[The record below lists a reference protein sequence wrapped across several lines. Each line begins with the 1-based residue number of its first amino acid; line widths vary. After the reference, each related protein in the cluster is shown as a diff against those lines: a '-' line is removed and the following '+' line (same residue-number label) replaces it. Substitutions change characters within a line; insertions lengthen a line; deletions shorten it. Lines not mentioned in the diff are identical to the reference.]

1 MYMKMA
7 DVATSQFNFV
17 VATNALK
24 KARKFQLESAEQLTS
39 ALQTSIGKLVT
50 INDEAKRANLI
61 DRMLNNICSS
71 NTMDNVSGEKQMT
84 FDIVASSV
92 FESAI
97 AFLRDESGDFALKQR
112 FKNAGW
118 LQKLNVKDQSLDKV
132 LQALGDRAFDHI
144 NKAIA
149 AVSHLPRES
158 SKCMLHL
165 ARYCDRMLRGSM
177 DEQTRPVN
185 FDHSSYANA
194 VINGVFTAM
203 DMGVSDAGELFP
215 RLLELIDEYPET
227 SDYFKTC
234 SSQLSAIWLLLP
246 WLPQI
251 VAVLDKPI
259 ASSVNPLV
267 TAIAKTY
274 PKALYYPMAISREH
288 YKFEN
293 TKAGRRQAQQVQV
306 VWSYL
311 SSPLM
316 NDFITEL
323 RRLTNPEHI
332 VKDFIDYAMGM
343 LENPSR
349 ESERIISAFNEL
361 NQLLLDM
368 KSNRLGPIPKAF
380 ALKHASQLYSICGR
394 DGSKLSQMTTKEFR
408 KFVKYYQSDIQN
420 QKLPGS
426 PELLKSY
433 SPWLANF
440 HHTNFAEDIEVPGQY
455 SGKHKPDPMQHAKIS
470 NFDDRV
476 LVMSSLRKPKRIRIY
491 GTDEKEY
498 LFLVKGGEDLRLDQR
513 IQQLFSVM
521 NGIIHKNEFCS
532 RQGIHLTTYKVIP
545 MTSSI
550 GVIEWLD
557 NTKPIRACLEETPV
571 RKNQMVRLQ
580 EAYRSWVANFKGET
594 MGYRNL
600 MQAPRETVVKQ
611 FNMFTSTM
619 PNSVLRDS
627 IFTLAASPEAFL
639 TIRQDFAYSLAAIC
653 ICGYI
658 LGIGDRHLENFL
670 LDRKSGRLISID
682 FGHAFGSSTE
692 LLPVPEIVPF
702 RLTRQLSG
710 FLEPV
715 GIAGILRVP
724 MINVLE
730 ALRNDKN
737 LILNVMDIF
746 VKEPL
751 LDWKKIAIKRGKEQK
766 RGVGASGTTTTTTT
780 PDTDTEES
788 SNFDQIAWYP
798 QQKLEIASRKLQGE
812 NPGHI
817 VAKELVIGHGSKPY
831 ITSMKAVAIGDK
843 QNNFRANI
851 PNMCPTVS
859 DQVNCLL
866 DLATDGNAL
875 GRMWVGWMSFV

>member
-1 MYMKMA
+1 ST
-7 DVATSQFNFV
+7 DGQ
-17 VATNALK
+17 TN
-24 KARKFQLESAEQLTS
+24 
-39 ALQTSIGKLVT
+39 
-50 INDEAKRANLI
+50 
-61 DRMLNNICSS
+61 
-71 NTMDNVSGEKQMT
+71 
-84 FDIVASSV
+84 
-92 FESAI
+92 
-97 AFLRDESGDFALKQR
+97 
-112 FKNAGW
+112 
-118 LQKLNVKDQSLDKV
+118 
-132 LQALGDRAFDHI
+132 
-144 NKAIA
+144 
-149 AVSHLPRES
+149 
-158 SKCMLHL
+158 
-165 ARYCDRMLRGSM
+165 
-177 DEQTRPVN
+177 PVP

-203 DMGVSDAGELFP
+203 DSGISEASELFP
-215 RLLELIDEYPET
+215 RLLELIDDYPET
-227 SDYFKTC
+227 SSYFKSR

-251 VAVLDKPI
+251 VAVMDKSV

-267 TAIAKTY
+267 TAIAQVY
-274 PKALYYPMAISREH
+274 PNALYYPMAISREH
-288 YKFEN
+288 YRFES
-293 TKAGRRQAQQVQV
+293 TKAGKRQEQQVQV

-311 SSPLM
+311 SSPIM

-343 LENPSR
+343 MDNPSR
-349 ESERIISAFNEL
+349 ESDRIISAFNEL
-361 NQLLLDM
+361 NQLLLNM

-455 SGKHKPDPMQHAKIS
+455 TGKHKPDPTQHAKIS

-491 GTDEKEY
+491 GTDENEY

-521 NGIIHKNEFCS
+521 NGILHKNEFCS
-532 RQGIHLTTYKVIP
+532 RQGIHLTTYNVIP

-550 GVIEWLD
+550 GVIEWLEH
-557 NTKPIRACLEETPV
+557 TKPIRACLEETPV

-611 FNMFTSTM
+611 YTLFTSTM
-619 PNSVLRDS
+619 PSSVLRDS
-627 IFTLAASPEAFL
+627 TYTLAASPEAFL

-670 LDRKSGRLISID
+670 IDRKSGRLISID

-702 RLTRQLSG
+702 RLTRQFSG

-730 ALRNDKN
+730 ALRNDQN

-751 LDWKKIAIKRGKEQK
+751 MDWKKIAIKRGKEQK
-766 RGVGASGTTTTTTT
+766 RAAGSSGTTTTTTT
-780 PDTDTEES
+780 PETDIEES

-798 QQKLEIASRKLQGE
+798 QQKLEIASRKLKGE

-817 VAKELVIGHGSKPY
+817 VAKELVIGHASKPY
-831 ITSMKAVAIGDK
+831 ITSMKSVAIGDK
-843 QNNFRANI
+843 QHNFRANI
-851 PNMCPTVS
+851 PNICPTVS